1 LACSGY
7 VYGLAMAKAFIGSG
21 MLTNIL
27 LITGDTYSKYIH
39 PGDRATRFLFG
50 DGASASWITV
60 APGDNIGVR
69 DLICATH
76 GADHEKFI
84 IRAGAHRL
92 PRSPATSE
100 ETIDTHGNVRSAEHI
115 YMDGLGVLN
124 FAKMKVAPL
133 VRQLLARN
141 QLSFADIDVVI
152 FHQASK
158 MAMDTLA
165 KVLKVPPEKA
175 YSNIGNVGNLVST
188 SIPAALKDAMDAGVA
203 GPGKRLLLVGFGV
216 GLSTAVAI
224 VDI

>member
-1 LACSGY
+1 
-7 VYGLAMAKAFIGSG
+7 
-21 MLTNIL
+21 
-27 LITGDTYSKYIH
+27 
-39 PGDRATRFLFG
+39 
-50 DGASASWITV
+50 
-60 APGDNIGVR
+60 
-69 DLICATH
+69 
-76 GADHEKFI
+76 
-84 IRAGAHRL
+84 
-92 PRSPATSE
+92 
-100 ETIDTHGNVRSAEHI
+100 
-115 YMDGLGVLN
+115 MDGLGVLN